1 MLTDCGEYR
10 PRLIELA
17 RGAAGQDER
26 RELMVHVDMCA
37 ECARVLDEQLM
48 LSAALGTLYAD
59 HSEPR
64 PRGSGSLEPEMAQI
78 EARVLAEFDRSVWL
92 RRRASMWV
100 FAAGLAAA
108 ALVGAVALQ
117 HRAPAVRHEAAPVVS
132 TVQAP
137 EPLEVPAVR
146 TVVSAPVA
154 KVRHVVTPR
163 PVNQES
169 QPFLPI
175 PYTVPLAPEERATV
189 VNMQVPVAA
198 LIAAGFEVA
207 TADPGA
213 VVDADVLVS
222 QDGRARAIRFNS
234 KQENEQ

>member
-17 RGAAGQDER
+17 RGTAGQEER
-26 RELMVHVDMCA
+26 RELMAHVDLCG

-48 LSAALGTLYAD
+48 LSAALGTLSD
-59 HSEPR
+59 DEI
-64 PRGSGSLEPEMAQI
+64 PEMQQI
-78 EARVLAEFDRSVWL
+78 EARVLAEFDRTVWQ

-117 HRAPAVRHEAAPVVS
+117 HRAQPVRHEVAPIMSTIQAAEPVEIPAPRQVSAAPV
-132 TVQAP
+132 A
-137 EPLEVPAVR
+137 R
-146 TVVSAPVA
+146 
-154 KVRHVVTPR
+154 VRHVTVPR
-163 PVNQES
+163 PVKQES

-198 LIAAGFEVA
+198 LIAAGFKVA

-234 KQENEQ
+234 QEEEQ

>member
-1 MLTDCGEYR
+1 MLTDCGAYR

-17 RGAAGQDER
+17 RGTAGQDER
-26 RELMVHVDMCA
+26 HELLMHLDQCA
-37 ECARVLDEQLM
+37 ECARVLDEQLA
-48 LSAALGTLYAD
+48 LSAALGTLTA
-59 HSEPR
+59 EE
-64 PRGSGSLEPEMAQI
+64 LPEMAEI
-78 EARVLAEFDRSVWL
+78 EARVLAEFDRTAWQ

-117 HRAPAVRHEAAPVVS
+117 HRGPTVRHESPAVVS
-132 TVQAP
+132 TVHAP
-137 EPLEVPAVR
+137 ESVELPVQLQVAPV
-146 TVVSAPVA
+146 PVA
-154 KVRHVVTPR
+154 KVRHVVAPR
-163 PVNQES
+163 TVKPES

-189 VNMQVPVAA
+189 VNMQLPVAA
-198 LIAAGFEVA
+198 LIAAGFEVQ
-207 TADPGA
+207 TVDPGA

-234 KQENEQ
+234 KQEEQP